1 MAVRIRSHPQATESF
16 AVAEASSDFERTDMP
31 TSGDTEELMK
41 IVENARVKRYFGVR
55 IADTC
60 LAYSLCDG
68 RLHVNLLVAVWAAQ
82 LWRTMPLSVRI
93 GFTDF
98 L

>member
-16 AVAEASSDFERTDMP
+16 AAAEASSEFERTDMP
-31 TSGDTEELMK
+31 NRGDTEELMK
-41 IVENARVKRYFGVR
+41 IVENERVKRYFGVR

-68 RLHVNLLVAVWAAQ
+68 RLHVNLLVAVWGGSLMEEDAA
-82 LWRTMPLSVRI
+82 
-93 GFTDF
+93 FCTDW
-98 L
+98 LH